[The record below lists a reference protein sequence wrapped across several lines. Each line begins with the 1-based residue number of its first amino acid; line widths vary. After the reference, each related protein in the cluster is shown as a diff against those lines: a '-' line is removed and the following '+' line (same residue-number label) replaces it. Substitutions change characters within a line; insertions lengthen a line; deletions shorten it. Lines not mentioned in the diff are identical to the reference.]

1 MRHAV
6 ASTGQSVELA
16 ERGVC
21 WHGEAFGVQI
31 EL

>member
-6 ASTGQSVELA
+6 ASTGQSEELA

-21 WHGEAFGVQI
+21 WHGEEFGSR
-31 EL
+31 